1 MNSQPKISVIVPVYK
16 TEGLLDR
23 CVESIVGQ
31 TYKNLEII
39 LVDDGSP
46 DNCPAMCDEWAEK
59 DSRIRVIHKEN
70 GGVSSARNAALDIAT
85 GDYIGFVDSDDW
97 IEPEMY
103 SSLIQKISESGKN
116 IALCSYYAVEIS
128 GERYECRCVVDKE
141 VLDKDDYFRFI
152 VLGGDGGYIWNRLY
166 DADILKEV
174 RFDEDIWYSEDLL
187 FNFKTAQK
195 SNGAAILD
203 KIEYNY
209 VQKRIKGQAWVMNDH
224 SFDSMTAFEIM
235 LSYKDIPEDVYD
247 CCLRGYAAAAFT
259 LLSGVLTNEKYF
271 YKYDDIRSAILNFK
285 KRILTQKKY
294 PLKYKVKTLAL
305 WLCPGFYNFMIRGI
319 RNAKDK
325 KAD

>member
-174 RFDEDIWYSEDLL
+174 RFYEDIWYSEDLL

-209 VQKRIKGQAWVMNDH
+209 VQKRIKEQAWVMNDH

>member
-46 DNCPAMCDEWAEK
+46 DNCPAMCDGWAEK

-195 SNGAAILD
+195 SNGAAVLD
-203 KIEYNY
+203 KAEYNY
-209 VQKRIKGQAWVMNDH
+209 VQKRIREQAWIMDDH